1 MLFSDMAS
9 FFAIFFVII
18 CNFVVEMTQIALFNA
33 QHDLALAHG
42 RINYV
47 PNAQVSQLL
56 LDLQWLPLWYAPV
69 ASRVLVYDKSSADEL
84 WASRCAAILGED
96 WQRRLLPQFT
106 FTTLLKRGEDCLIEP
121 WGWDLS
127 LRHRLAL
134 WGVNVPTVAQLEC
147 WRGLSHR
154 RLTMQMLNAMGEPE
168 GVGTCPQEMCSLS
181 EVERYVTEH
190 GECFVKA
197 PWSGSGRG
205 VFHVAAASVNDFA
218 SVISGIIKRQGSVMC
233 ERALD
238 RTLDFAIELKIE
250 SGKVMVTGYSV
261 FTTDEHHQFGGS
273 LVMPHD
279 ELRLWLLARCPDLD
293 EVQRRLVEA
302 VGQLVAP
309 HYEGVL
315 GVDMMLYRDKAGVER
330 VAPCVEVNLRHTM
343 GMVAWALG
351 ERVLAPGRV
360 GRFKTEFAPAGIVR
374 QGPEPQ
380 IEEGKLRGGRLYLTP
395 VEEGVT
401 KFAAFLEIE
410 DASARIVE

>member
-1 MLFSDMAS
+1 
-9 FFAIFFVII
+9 
-18 CNFVVEMTQIALFNA
+18 MTRISLFNA

-47 PNAQVSQLL
+47 PSAQVSQLL
-56 LDLQWLPLWYAPV
+56 HDLQWLPLWYAPQDW
-69 ASRVLVYDKSSADEL
+69 RVLTTEVPPADAL
-84 WASRCAAILGED
+84 WREQCAALLGDGWE
-96 WQRRLLPQFT
+96 RRLMLHLELAQ
-106 FTTLLKRGEDCLIEP
+106 LLKQGEPCRVEP
-121 WGWDLS
+121 LGWDLS
-127 LRHRLAL
+127 VCHRLVL
-134 WGVNVPTVAQLEC
+134 WGMDEHALPTEAQLAC
-147 WRGLSHR
+147 WRGLAHR
-154 RLTMQMLNAMGEPE
+154 RLTAQLLAAMGEPE
-168 GVGTCPQEMCSLS
+168 DVGTSPQEMTAQ
-181 EVERYVTEH
+181 EQVQAYVCEH

-205 VFHVAAASVNDFA
+205 VFHVTAGSVADFA

-238 RTLDFAIELKIE
+238 RTLDFAIEMEIVA
-250 SGKVMVTGYSV
+250 GQVAVAGYSV

-401 KFAAFLEIE
+401 KFTAFLEIE
-410 DASARIVE
+410 DASAQIVE